1 MSTAYLALGIAVM
14 AITTYIIRG
23 FPMVV
28 FRKKINNVW
37 VRSFLH
43 YVPYA
48 VLSAMTFPAVFESTG
63 TTGSA
68 VAATVVAVLLA
79 YFKRGLLTV
88 AIGAALTAFVMLYLG
103 MSL

>member
-1 MSTAYLALGIAVM
+1 MKTLYLALGIAVM
-14 AITTYIIRG
+14 AITTYIIRA
-23 FPMVV
+23 FPMVI
-28 FRKKINNVW
+28 FRKRISNVW

-48 VLSAMTFPAVFESTG
+48 VLSAMTFPAVFDSTG

-68 VAATVVAVLLA
+68 VAATVVAVILA

-88 AIGAALTAFVMLYLG
+88 AIGAALAAFVMLYLR
-103 MSL
+103 L

>member
-1 MSTAYLALGIAVM
+1 MQTVYLALGIAVM
-14 AITTYIIRG
+14 AITTYIIRA

-28 FRKKINNVW
+28 FRKRISNVW

-63 TTGSA
+63 TVWSA
-68 VAATVVAVLLA
+68 SAATVVAIVLA

-88 AIGAALTAFVMLYLG
+88 AIGASLTAFVVLCCGL
-103 MSL
+103 